1 MSRRQ
6 KIRPHGGEGQAHA
19 SAGGGAR
26 NVAAG
31 NPAVDMNRLLRQ
43 RERELL
49 EAHRIARLGTWRWIL
64 ATDTVIWSEE
74 VYRAFGRDPNLPPPS
89 YAEHPETFTP
99 ESWARLNQA
108 VAGAIETG
116 APYALDLEIK
126 PPSGPN
132 RWITVRGEVEAYE
145 NGKVSH
151 LRGTMQEITERKRAE
166 AELAISESRYRS
178 LIVASTNIVW
188 TASTDGNSFGDFPE
202 WSAFTGQTH
211 EEMQGYG
218 WLNAIHPDDREASL
232 RAWKAAIR
240 ADAVME
246 NEERLRRHDGVYRHM
261 AVRAVPVRDS
271 AGRTVE
277 WVGTHT
283 DITERKEAEALRRR
297 AEFSGLAELVLAGS
311 PAATIVTDGD
321 GVISYLNPAAE
332 KLLLWKKADIIGR
345 RTPLFLFHDSELA
358 RRASTLS
365 QEFSVDIPPDLA
377 VLTARARRG
386 LLDEAE
392 WTLRRANGAQF
403 DAHLTVSPLKYPS
416 GETAGWILVASDI
429 TDRKRNAEYIFHL
442 AHHDALTGLPTRRL
456 LNDRIEELL
465 RSRGHSGEKLAILMV
480 DLDNFKH
487 INDLLGHQSGD
498 ELIVHVGGCLRRSL
512 RSSDLVAR
520 VGGDEFI
527 VLLEHVQSTASA
539 ERVARKLVEALRT
552 PIVIGGQSITPAA
565 SIGVSVFPD
574 SGGTA
579 ETLMKNADA
588 AMYRVKAEGGNNFM
602 AFTEEL
608 ASAMSRKRR
617 VELALKQALA
627 RNEFRLVYQPQIS
640 FTTGKVTGVEA
651 LLRWQSEELG
661 AVAPAEFIPA
671 AESCGLIVPMGE
683 WVIRTACRQ
692 GRQLQKTLG
701 RDLIIALN
709 ISPRQLEERDLAKFI
724 QQTLADSGLPR
735 NTLELEMTET
745 LLVKD
750 SSKALNIFRALR
762 SRGVRIA
769 IDDFC
774 TGFCS
779 LSYMTR
785 FPIDR
790 LKIDKSFVS
799 NMNSPS
805 GGAVIAAIVAL
816 AKSLQISAVAEGIES
831 AEQHKVLGAMGCSA
845 GQGFWYARPMAAE
858 SLPARIR
865 ELEGAAEPVSA

>member
-1 MSRRQ
+1 M
-6 KIRPHGGEGQAHA
+6 
-19 SAGGGAR
+19 
-26 NVAAG
+26 
-31 NPAVDMNRLLRQ
+31 RQ
-43 RERELL
+43 RER
-49 EAHRIARLGTWRWIL
+49 A
-64 ATDTVIWSEE
+64 
-74 VYRAFGRDPNLPPPS
+74 DP
-89 YAEHPETFTP
+89 
-99 ESWARLNQA
+99 
-108 VAGAIETG
+108 
-116 APYALDLEIK
+116 D
-126 PPSGPN
+126 
-132 RWITVRGEVEAYE
+132 
-145 NGKVSH
+145 
-151 LRGTMQEITERKRAE
+151 
-166 AELAISESRYRS
+166 LAISESRYRS
-178 LIVASTNIVW
+178 LIKASTNIVW
-188 TASTDGNSFGDFPE
+188 TADADGNSFGEFPE
-202 WSAFTGQTH
+202 WAAFTGQTR
-211 EEMQGYG
+211 EEMDGLG
-218 WLNAIHPDDREASL
+218 WVNALHPDDREASL
-232 RAWKAAIR
+232 RAWQTAIR
-240 ADAVME
+240 TDTVME
-246 NEERLRRHDGVYRHM
+246 VEERLRRHDGVYRHM
-261 AVRAVPVRDS
+261 AVRAVPVRDA

-283 DITERKEAEALRRR
+283 DITERKQAEALRRR
-297 AEFSGLAELVLAGS
+297 AEFSGLAELILAGS
-311 PAATIVTDGD
+311 PAATIVTDVE

-332 KLLLWKKADIIGR
+332 KLLLCRRADIVGN
-345 RTPLFLFHDSELA
+345 RTPLFMFHQADLA
-358 RRASTLS
+358 RRAAALS
-365 QEFSVDIPPDLA
+365 QELGAEIPPGLA
-377 VLTARARRG
+377 VLTANGKRG
-386 LLDEAE
+386 QVDEAE
-392 WTLRRANGAQF
+392 WTLRRTDGSEF
-403 DAHLTVSPLKYPS
+403 DAHLTVSPLRYPS

-456 LNDRIEELL
+456 LNDRLQTLL
-465 RSRGHSGEKLAILMV
+465 RSRGHSGEKLAVLMV

-498 ELIVHVGGCLRRSL
+498 ELIVHVGGCLRRAL

-527 VLLEHVQSTASA
+527 VLLEHVQSAAAA
-539 ERVARKLVEALRT
+539 ERVARKLIEALRA
-552 PIVIGGQSITPAA
+552 PIVIGGQSVTQSA

-579 ETLMKNADA
+579 ETLLKNADA

-617 VELALKQALA
+617 VELALKQAMA

-640 FTTGKVTGVEA
+640 FSTGKVTGAEA
-651 LLRWQSEELG
+651 LLRWHSEELG

-692 GRQLQKTLG
+692 GRQLQQTLG

-724 QQTLADSGLPR
+724 QQTLAETGLPR

-831 AEQHKVLGAMGCSA
+831 LEQHRALRDMGCSA
-845 GQGFWYARPMAAE
+845 GQGFWYARPMTAE
-858 SLPARIR
+858 ALPARIR
-865 ELEGAAEPVSA
+865 ELEGLAETVSA